1 MSALD
6 ELERARALA
15 RRGAWLDA
23 HEALASADR
32 SLVLEAPDLEQLA
45 SAAYMLGRLEEY
57 VDAMARAHHAH
68 LDAAAARPAA
78 RCAFWIGMQLLLAGE
93 LGRGTGWIGRAQRLV
108 EAIGQEC
115 VEQGYLRLPVA
126 FRCESA
132 GEDAAGMVV

>member
-45 SAAYMLGRLEEY
+45 SAAYMLGCLEEY

-68 LDAAAARPAA
+68 LDAGARPRAA

-93 LGRGTGWIGRAQRLV
+93 TGRGTGWIGRAQRLV
-108 EAIGQEC
+108 QEQAQDC
-115 VEQGYLRLPVA
+115 VERGYLLLPVA
-126 FRCESA
+126 FRHQSA
-132 GEDAAGMVV
+132 GD